1 MIYINRIDALMMGCT
16 HEGTL
21 FGVPAWFDSAD
32 PESES
37 IPKFTPFYY
46 WCNFADW
53 CYDMAALFLSDHQ
66 TLSSPIYVTGPIVR
80 HEVP

>member
-1 MIYINRIDALMMGCT
+1 MLYINRIEALKMGCT

-37 IPKFTPFYY
+37 VPKFLPFYY
-46 WCNFADW
+46 WVQFADW
-53 CYDMAALFLSDHQ
+53 CYETAVIFMRADQ
-66 TLSSPIYVTGPIVR
+66 TLVSPVYVTGPIK
-80 HEVP
+80 